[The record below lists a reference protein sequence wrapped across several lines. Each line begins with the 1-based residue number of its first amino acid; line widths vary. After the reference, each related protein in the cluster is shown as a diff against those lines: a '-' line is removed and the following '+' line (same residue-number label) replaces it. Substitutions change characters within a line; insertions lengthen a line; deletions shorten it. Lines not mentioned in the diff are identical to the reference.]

1 VEKHAILC
9 ELLASPKKP
18 NFLID
23 RFAVTCWAA
32 RNIPL
37 TIVVYPWAQQ
47 LAQRDRDS
55 RQVALWREF
64 CQGRCKAFINLFPA
78 FLAVTAADKNW
89 YEHPFILGDDHY
101 STSGNRFLF
110 LEIARHLL

>member
-1 VEKHAILC
+1 MRALAG
-9 ELLASPKKP
+9 LL
-18 NFLID
+18 
-23 RFAVTCWAA
+23 AA

-47 LAQRDRDS
+47 LAQGDRDS

-64 CQGRCKAFINLFPA
+64 CEGRCKAFINLFPDFFA
-78 FLAVTAADKNW
+78 ATEADKNW
-89 YEHPFILGDDHY
+89 YERLFILGDDHY
-101 STSGNRFLF
+101 SAAGNRFLF